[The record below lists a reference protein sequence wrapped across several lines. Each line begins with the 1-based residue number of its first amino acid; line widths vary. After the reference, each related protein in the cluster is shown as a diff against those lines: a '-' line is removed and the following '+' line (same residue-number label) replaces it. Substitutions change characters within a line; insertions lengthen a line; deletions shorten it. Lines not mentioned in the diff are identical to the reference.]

1 MAGQYSVGQ
10 PMPRT
15 EDPRLLRGG
24 GRYVDD
30 VSLPGQVYGY
40 VLRSPH
46 SHARIIRIDTNAAA
60 EAPGVL
66 AVLTA
71 KDYLADGLGRMPVNP
86 PPNPAFDMKTMFA
99 PRRTPVAEDRVRH
112 VGEAVAF
119 VVARSYLE
127 ARDAAEKID
136 IDYAPLPALIDMEA
150 ALADRAVTLYDDH
163 PNNLAFTYEIGDAAA
178 TDAAFAAA
186 AHVVKQRIHINR
198 VAAVPMECRGCVADY
213 QPNSQT
219 CTVYVGAQQSFNA
232 RRIFATVIFNEAENA
247 FRVIPGDMGGGFGM
261 KGSFYAEYAL
271 TAWASKRLNKP
282 VKWYSDRAES
292 FVSDNHGRDNLT
304 FGELALDKDGN
315 FLALRVRTLANLGAF
330 PSTTPSGP
338 PTAALGGLIGVYK
351 TPAAHVQVKGVYTNT
366 TPTGAY
372 RGAGR
377 PEAAYVIERLVDSAA
392 RQLKMDPVQLRF
404 KNFIPSAAMPY
415 QTPIQFKYDC
425 GDFRNVLES
434 VLSHSD
440 YAGYA
445 KRAAESKARGK
456 LRGLGIAATL
466 ERAAA
471 AVEYAELRFDPSGT
485 VTILAGTTGM
495 GTGHATIFTQLVC
508 DMLGMT
514 PDQVRVVEGDTAMTP
529 TGGGTGGS
537 RVSSVGMSA
546 VKMAADKIIEKAKL
560 IAAHNLEASASDIVF
575 ENGTFTITGTDR
587 RMTMT
592 EVAQKAFNNNTVPK
606 GMEPH
611 LAEGATT
618 PNLLAS
624 YPNGAHICE
633 LEIDPETGKVE
644 LQRYTVADDVGV
656 VLNPLLLEGQI
667 RGGIAQGAGQ
677 ILMEDVSYD
686 PESGQ
691 LVAGSFMDYAMP
703 RASDLCDMH
712 SYDASVPTKVNPIG
726 SKGAGEAGT
735 VGAMPAVMNAIV
747 DALAPFGVTNMDM
760 PASPERIWRAI
771 HGKKAA

>member
-1 MAGQYSVGQ
+1 MAGEYSVGQ
-10 PMPRT
+10 PVPRH

-30 VSLPGQVYGY
+30 INVQNQVYGY
-40 VLRSPH
+40 VVRAPH
-46 SHARIIRIDTNAAA
+46 AHACIKGIDTAAA
-60 EAPGVL
+60 AQAPGVL

-86 PPNPAFDMKTMFA
+86 PPNPAFDMATMFA
-99 PRRTPVAEDRVRH
+99 PRRVPLAEDRVRH

-119 VVARSYLE
+119 IVARTYLQ
-127 ARDAAEKID
+127 ARDAGELVAV
-136 IDYAPLPALIDMEA
+136 DYAPLPSVIDMEA
-150 ALADRAVTLYDDH
+150 ALADGATPLYDDH
-163 PNNLAFTYEIGDAAA
+163 PSNLAFTYEIGDAAA
-178 TDAAFAAA
+178 TDAAFAKA
-186 AHVVKQRIHINR
+186 AHVVKRRIHINR

-213 QPNSQT
+213 QASAQT
-219 CTVYVGAQQSFNA
+219 STIYVGAQQSFNT
-232 RRIFATVIFNEAENA
+232 RRIFATVIFNELENS
-247 FRVIPGDMGGGFGM
+247 FRIIPGDMGGGFGM

-292 FVSDNHGRDNLT
+292 FVSDNHGRDNLS
-304 FGELALDKDGN
+304 FGELALDKDGM
-315 FLALRVRTLANLGAF
+315 FLALRVRTLANLGGF

-338 PTAALGGLIGVYK
+338 PTAALGGLIGMYK

-392 RQLKMDPVQLRF
+392 RELKMDPVQLRL
-404 KNFIPSAAMPY
+404 KNLIPAAAMPY
-415 QTPIQFKYDC
+415 QSPIQFKYDS
-425 GDFRNVLES
+425 GDFKSVLEGA
-434 VLSHSD
+434 LKHAD

-456 LRGLGIAATL
+456 LRGLGISSTL

-471 AVEYAELRFDPSGT
+471 AIEYAELRFDPSGT
-485 VTILAGTTGM
+485 LTILAGTTGM
-495 GTGHATIFTQLVC
+495 GTGHATIFTQLAC
-508 DMLGMT
+508 QMLGVS
-514 PDQVRVVEGDTAMTP
+514 PEHVRVVEGDTDLTP
-529 TGGGTGGS
+529 SGGGTGGS

-546 VKMAADKIIEKAKL
+546 VKLAADKIIEKAKL
-560 IAAHNLEASASDIVF
+560 IAAHNLEAAAADIVF
-575 ENGTFTITGTDR
+575 ENGSFTIVGTDR
-587 RMTMT
+587 SMTMT
-592 EVAQKAFNNNTVPK
+592 QVAQKAFNNNTVPK
-606 GMEPH
+606 DMEPH
-611 LAEGATT
+611 LAEGAST
-618 PNLLAS
+618 PNLLPS
-624 YPNGAHICE
+624 YPNGCHICE
-633 LEIDPETGKVE
+633 LEIDPDTGKVD
-644 LQRYTVADDVGV
+644 LQRYTVVDDVGV

-703 RASDLCDMH
+703 RASDLCEMH
-712 SYDASVPTKVNPIG
+712 SYDCSVPTLNNPIG

-735 VGAMPAVMNAIV
+735 VGAMPSIMNAIV
-747 DALAPFGVTNMDM
+747 DALSPYGVTNMDM
-760 PASPERIWRAI
+760 PATPERIWRAI
-771 HGKKAA
+771 KGKQAA

>member
-1 MAGQYSVGQ
+1 MAGEYSVGQ
-10 PMPRT
+10 PVPRH

-24 GRYVDD
+24 GRYLDD
-30 VSLPGQVYGY
+30 INFPGQVYGY
-40 VLRSPH
+40 VVRSPH
-46 SHARIIRIDTNAAA
+46 SHARINTINTKAAS
-60 EAPGVL
+60 EAPGVI

-71 KDYLADGLGRMPVNP
+71 KDYLADGMGRMPVNP

-99 PRRTPVAEDRVRH
+99 PRRAPLAEDCVRH
-112 VGEAVAF
+112 VGEPVVF
-119 VVARSYLE
+119 VVAKSYLE
-127 ARDAAEKID
+127 ARDAGERVEV
-136 IDYAPLPALIDMEA
+136 DYAPLPALIDMES
-150 ALADRAVTLYDDH
+150 ALAKNAVPLYAEH
-163 PNNLAFTYEIGDAAA
+163 PDNLAFTYEIGDAAA
-178 TDAAFAAA
+178 TDAAFAKAT
-186 AHVVKQRIHINR
+186 HVVKRRLHINR
-198 VAAVPMECRGCVADY
+198 VAAVPMECRGCVANY
-213 QPNSQT
+213 ETNSKT
-219 CTVYVGAQQSFNA
+219 CTIHVGAQQSFNA
-232 RRIFATVIFNEAENA
+232 RRIFATVIFNEPENA
-247 FRVIPGDMGGGFGM
+247 FRIIPGDMGGGFGM

-292 FVSDNHGRDNLT
+292 FLSDNHGRDNLT
-304 FGELALDKDGN
+304 EGELALDNDGN

-338 PTAALGGLIGVYK
+338 PTAALGGLIGMYK

-392 RQLKMDPVQLRF
+392 RELKIDPVQLRM
-404 KNFIPSAAMPY
+404 KNLIPSEAMPY
-415 QTPIQFKYDC
+415 QSPIQFKYDS
-425 GDFRNVLES
+425 GDFKKVLQGA
-434 VLSHSD
+434 LDHAD

-445 KRAAESKARGK
+445 KRAAESKSRGK
-456 LRGLGIAATL
+456 LRGLGISSTL

-471 AVEYAELRFDPSGT
+471 AIEHAELRFDPSGT

-529 TGGGTGGS
+529 SGGGTGGS

-546 VKMAADKIIEKAKL
+546 VKLAADKIIEKAKL
-560 IAAHNLEASASDIVF
+560 IAAHNLEASPSDIVF
-575 ENGTFTITGTDR
+575 DAGAFTIVGTDR
-587 RMTMT
+587 RMSMT
-592 EVAQKAFNNNTVPK
+592 EVAQKAFNNNTIPK

-618 PNLLAS
+618 PNLLPS
-624 YPNGAHICE
+624 YPNGCHICE
-633 LEIDPETGKVE
+633 LEIDPDTGKVE
-644 LQRYTVADDVGV
+644 LQRYTVVDDVGV

-686 PESGQ
+686 AETGQ

-703 RASDLCDMH
+703 RADDLCEMH
-712 SYDASVPTKVNPIG
+712 SYDASVPTQNNPIG

-735 VGAMPAVMNAIV
+735 VGAMPAIMNAIV
-747 DALAPFGVTNMDM
+747 DALSPYGIVNLDM
-760 PASPERIWRAI
+760 PATPERIWRTI

>member
-1 MAGQYSVGQ
+1 MAGEYSVGQ
-10 PMPRT
+10 PVPRT

-24 GRYVDD
+24 GRYLDD
-30 VSLPGQVYGY
+30 INFPGQVYGY
-40 VLRSPH
+40 VVRSPH
-46 SHARIIRIDTNAAA
+46 SHARIVKIDTEAAG

-86 PPNPAFDMKTMFA
+86 PPNPAFDMTTMFA
-99 PRRTPVAEDRVRH
+99 PRRVPMAEDRVRH

-119 VVARSYLE
+119 VVAKTYLE
-127 ARDAAEKID
+127 ARDAGEKVEVE
-136 IDYAPLPALIDMEA
+136 YEPLPAVMDMEA
-150 ALADRAVTLYDDH
+150 ALADGAPALYDNR
-163 PNNLAFTYEIGDAAA
+163 PSNLAFTYEIGDAAA
-178 TDAAFAAA
+178 TDAAFEHA
-186 AHVVKQRIHINR
+186 AHVVTRRIHINR
-198 VAAVPMECRGCVADY
+198 VAAVPMECRGCVANY
-213 QPNSQT
+213 ETNSKT
-219 CTVYVGAQQSFNA
+219 CTIHVGAQQSFNA
-232 RRIFATVIFNEAENA
+232 RRIFATVIFNEPENA
-247 FRVIPGDMGGGFGM
+247 FRIIPGDMGGGFGM

-271 TAWASKRLNKP
+271 TAWASKKLNMP

-315 FLALRVRTLANLGAF
+315 FLGLRVRTLANLGAF

-351 TPAAHVQVKGVYTNT
+351 TPTAHVQVKGVYTNT

-392 RQLKMDPVQLRF
+392 RELKMDPVALRM
-404 KNFIPSAAMPY
+404 KNLIPAEAMPY
-415 QTPIQFKYDC
+415 QTPIQFKYDS
-425 GDFRNVLES
+425 GDFKTVLES
-434 VLSHSD
+434 AIAHAD
-440 YAGYA
+440 YTGYA
-445 KRAAESKARGK
+445 KRAADSKAHGK

-471 AVEYAELRFDPSGT
+471 AVEHAELRFDPSGA

-495 GTGHATIFTQLVC
+495 GTGHATIYTQLVC
-508 DMLGMT
+508 GMLGVS
-514 PDQVRVVEGDTAMTP
+514 PEQVRVVEGDTAMTP

-546 VKMAADKIIEKAKL
+546 VKLAADKIIEKAKL
-560 IAAHNLEASASDIVF
+560 IAAHNLEAAAADIVF
-575 ENGTFTITGTDR
+575 ENGAFTIAGTDR
-587 RMTMT
+587 RMTIT
-592 EVAQKAFNNNTVPK
+592 EVVQKAFNANTIPK
-606 GMEPH
+606 DMEPH

-618 PNLLAS
+618 PNLMPS
-624 YPNGAHICE
+624 YPNGCHICE
-633 LEIDPETGKVE
+633 LEVDPDTGRVE
-644 LQRYTVADDVGV
+644 LQRYTVVDDVGV

-686 PESGQ
+686 ADSGQ

-703 RASDLCDMH
+703 RASDLCEMH
-712 SYDASVPTKVNPIG
+712 SYDASVPTQNNPIG

-735 VGAMPAVMNAIV
+735 VGAMPAIMNAIV
-747 DALAPFGVTNMDM
+747 DALSPYGVTNLDM
-760 PASPERIWRAI
+760 PASPERIWRAMQ
-771 HGKKAA
+771 GKKAA